1 MTREPFETMPDVMD
15 VKQIAQA
22 LHLSRAGAYNLMNTP
37 SFPTLLI
44 GGRKLV
50 MKQDLI
56 IWLKSRT
63 QAKVNDAAR

>member
-1 MTREPFETMPDVMD
+1 MTREPFETMPDVMA

-56 IWLKSRT
+56 IRLKSRT